1 MVFRNSDLVFLVY
14 ETWGV
19 MFSETTPPC
28 FLSELNYRSAVFKVH
43 QQLTKWKKT
52 MLYQLQTCPI
62 FVTILNEVKPN
73 ESNLRV
79 RSLFFFFLKE
89 GKKEWIKSGL
99 VSAPPCFQTVKHDVD
114 IQLRPVVMFGLRMNT
129 ATDMLCF
136 NVYDVTAQV
145 QQSPAGMVTDSA
157 DDAHV

>member
-14 ETWGV
+14 ETRGV

-28 FLSELNYRSAVFKVH
+28 FCQNWIIALLYLKYTNSLLSE
-43 QQLTKWKKT
+43 KKT

-79 RSLFFFFLKE
+79 RSLVFVFFWRRV
-89 GKKEWIKSGL
+89 KKNELNPSCKCTSLFSDRKTWRWYPAPSSGN
-99 VSAPPCFQTVKHDVD
+99 VRSKDEHRD
-114 IQLRPVVMFGLRMNT
+114 RHVVF
-129 ATDMLCF
+129 
-136 NVYDVTAQV
+136 
-145 QQSPAGMVTDSA
+145 
-157 DDAHV
+157 

>member
-1 MVFRNSDLVFLVY
+1 M
-14 ETWGV
+14 
-19 MFSETTPPC
+19 
-28 FLSELNYRSAVFKVH
+28 
-43 QQLTKWKKT
+43 
-52 MLYQLQTCPI
+52 
-62 FVTILNEVKPN
+62 
-73 ESNLRV
+73 NLIR
-79 RSLFFFFLKE
+79 
-89 GKKEWIKSGL
+89 L

-145 QQSPAGMVTDSA
+145 QQSPSGMVTDSA

>member
-14 ETWGV
+14 ETRGV

-52 MLYQLQTCPI
+52 MLYQLQTCPL

-79 RSLFFFFLKE
+79 RSLVFVFFWRRV
-89 GKKEWIKSGL
+89 KKNELNPSCKCTSLFSDRKTWRWYPAPSSG
-99 VSAPPCFQTVKHDVD
+99 
-114 IQLRPVVMFGLRMNT
+114 
-129 ATDMLCF
+129 
-136 NVYDVTAQV
+136 NVRSKDEHRDRHAVF
-145 QQSPAGMVTDSA
+145 
-157 DDAHV
+157 